1 MSKCKAVL
9 DSEKITEI
17 RVKIKPQGENPQK
30 DTMELKISDE
40 IDRTLTTTS
49 QQPE

>member
-17 RVKIKPQGENPQK
+17 RVKAKAQEVTQEEPESK
-30 DTMELKISDE
+30 DVKAPKQTASA
-40 IDRTLTTTS
+40 T
-49 QQPE
+49 QQQSE